1 MEIFQLSSQMIGD
14 EEMDERIQELVN
26 LTKMKFGLD
35 SYSLQTYEIYRK
47 VNFFNDT
54 VYTLSME
61 WFPNHETV
69 NKDGSNPEGAA
80 VIEIDIHTHK
90 FTSVIFVMGKT
101 YAQNGV
107 SFAHFTKKDIINWI
121 EQETGL
127 TYGKQFNLRKE
138 VEGEFHF
145 MECIDGVAVSPS
157 GYIELHFNKEGK
169 LTFFS
174 IHGQFPSKQM
184 VREEEYSL
192 TFEKIEHLANEQ
204 LKLIEFP
211 LFEQKR
217 LLPVFAVEEIYV
229 KNDQTSTIPFEV
241 FADANSYVKIDKPI
255 YWNEPLKQTFNQKEL
270 TWNEEVSVEQAYAF
284 EQSPDSFPIS
294 KEEEETCIIAVTD
307 FLRQAYPNDTG
318 IWILKTLHREKG
330 YIHAILRTNKQDNR
344 VFQRKLMLII
354 DAKTLQV
361 MNDMDNKSMLEIFD
375 EFQAYEKIPIKK
387 EEAFEKIKDLFELKP
402 IYVYDFSQK
411 QYVLCGK
418 IDCKYGVNALTGKVI
433 ALADL

>member
-1 MEIFQLSSQMIGD
+1 
-14 EEMDERIQELVN
+14 
-26 LTKMKFGLD
+26 
-35 SYSLQTYEIYRK
+35 
-47 VNFFNDT
+47 
-54 VYTLSME
+54 
-61 WFPNHETV
+61 
-69 NKDGSNPEGAA
+69 
-80 VIEIDIHTHK
+80 DIHTYK

-107 SFAHFTKKDIINWI
+107 SLAHFTKNDIINWI

-138 VEGEFHF
+138 EEGEFHF
-145 MECIDGVAVSPS
+145 MECIDGIAVSPS

-192 TFEKIEHLANEQ
+192 IYEKIEHLAKEQ

-217 LLPVFAVEEIYV
+217 LFPIFAVEEIYI

-241 FADANSYVKIDKPI
+241 FADANSYVKIDKTI

-294 KEEEETCIIAVTD
+294 KEEEENVS
-307 FLRQAYPNDTG
+307 
-318 IWILKTLHREKG
+318 
-330 YIHAILRTNKQDNR
+330 KQ
-344 VFQRKLMLII
+344 
-354 DAKTLQV
+354 
-361 MNDMDNKSMLEIFD
+361 
-375 EFQAYEKIPIKK
+375 
-387 EEAFEKIKDLFELKP
+387 
-402 IYVYDFSQK
+402 
-411 QYVLCGK
+411 
-418 IDCKYGVNALTGKVI
+418 
-433 ALADL
+433 